1 MLLLYRQWDR
11 WRTGWLCLYIP
22 LCFYFICS
30 SRDGWMWYWN
40 HLHSTMLLLYHIV
53 QSIGNS
59 VRLHLHSTML
69 LLYRRG
75 FWSERYWSSAFTF
88 HYASTLSHFPGQ
100 CRRGIADLH
109 STMLLL
115 YPIWLMIARTS
126 RCTIYIP
133 LCFYFIMYMVER
145 PLMRSGTFTFHYA
158 STLSSYMPNCPVSTI

>member
-11 WRTGWLCLYIP
+11 WRIGWLCLYIP

-88 HYASTLSHFPGQ
+88 HYASTLS
-100 CRRGIADLH
+100 CIWSRGRLCGPVHLH

-115 YPIWLMIARTS
+115 YPHTCLTVQS
-126 RCTIYIP
+126 LPYK
-133 LCFYFIMYMVER
+133 
-145 PLMRSGTFTFHYA
+145 FTFHYA
-158 STLSSYMPNCPVSTI
+158 STLSIALSYAFQFALYLHSTMLLLYL